1 MKVVRHTPEVCFV
14 DPCAPR
20 PYTTQASSL
29 AGLGGTEMTLA
40 ALAGELSRRV
50 GVEVRQSARRGRI
63 HESHVRFAP
72 FDVNDRIA
80 APVIVVINSYKVA
93 LKLARTHPEAR
104 IFLWLHVVPGKHC
117 RKMGRLLHDAG
128 VTVVCVSQ
136 AHADILRCYLHAP
149 LPRLEVVYNMIPDML
164 RPDDTPRDLDRLFFA
179 SAPHKGLDQ
188 VYEAFAEMRRRIATL
203 TLCVADPGYLRW
215 DSGRVPEGVTVLG
228 RLDRQRVWH
237 HMRRSLCLFYPQ
249 RRFAETF
256 GIVLAEANAVG
267 CPVLVQQGLGANDEV
282 VSTADQ
288 CIDSTDMDL
297 LEARLRTWR
306 ETPPD
311 ITGRR
316 DFRLSMVTERWL
328 SLLEAAGRAEPVRQ
342 VAEA

>member
-1 MKVVRHTPEVCFV
+1 MKVVRLNPDVCFV

-20 PYTTQASSL
+20 PYTTQAPSL

-40 ALAGELSRRV
+40 TLAGELSHHI

-63 HESHVRFAP
+63 YESDVRFAP
-72 FDVNDRIA
+72 FDVNDRII

-128 VTVVCVSQ
+128 ISVICVSQ
-136 AHADILRCYLHAP
+136 AHADMLRGYLHDP
-149 LPRLEVVYNMIPDML
+149 LPRLEVIYNMIPDTL
-164 RPDDTPRDLDRLFFA
+164 RPNDTPRDRDRLFFA

-188 VYEAFAEMRRRIATL
+188 VYEAFSEMRRRIPSL
-203 TLCVADPGYLRW
+203 NLCVADPGYLAW

-228 RLDRQRVWH
+228 RLDRARVWH

-267 CPVLVQQGLGANDEV
+267 CPVLVQKGLGANDEV
-282 VSTADQ
+282 VSSPDQ
-288 CIDSTDMDL
+288 CVDTTDMDV
-297 LEARLRTWR
+297 LEARLRAWR
-306 ETPPD
+306 DAPPE
-311 ITGRR
+311 IAGRR
-316 DFRLSMVTERWL
+316 DFRLSVVTARWL
-328 SLLEAAGRAEPVRQ
+328 GFLEGAAGTASQLET
-342 VAEA
+342 ADA